1 MDALPQD
8 AIPTEKKV
16 HGNKGRKPT
25 EKQMEGLKKGMEALK
40 ARREAAKQKKAEK
53 KDESSDDEAP
63 PAAPAPKPKKLMT
76 ADKLLDAIP
85 LKPARTRRS
94 PAKPAAPKGSLYASK
109 EDFEAFKTQ
118 MFETLKT
125 TPVIKEVE
133 KPVEKIVDREI
144 IREVPVHTEKV
155 VTGSDLLNK
164 IFNFN

>member
-1 MDALPQD
+1 MDAALPQD

-25 EKQMEGLKKGMEALK
+25 EKQLEGLKKGMEALK
-40 ARREAAKQKKAEK
+40 ARREAAKQQKATAK

-63 PAAPAPKPKKLMT
+63 PAAPAPKPKKLMS
-76 ADKLLDAIP
+76 ADKILDAIP

-109 EDFEAFKTQ
+109 DDFEAFKSQ

-125 TPVIKEVE
+125 TPVIKEV
-133 KPVEKIVDREI
+133 PVEKIVDREVV
-144 IREVPVHTEKV
+144 REVPVHTEKV